1 MKNLKISPPEKLASS
16 FSDFLGKKLKFRYK
30 GVEDRAA
37 APLELCHSRAHETEQ
52 GRPKGHSQ
60 VMADRRRRSELLS
73 FRRGVDKVTEP
84 RRPTERAR

>member
-1 MKNLKISPPEKLASS
+1 MSSPEKLASRFFS
-16 FSDFLGKKLKFRYK
+16 FSGKKVPVKFRYK

-37 APLELCHSRAHETEQ
+37 APLEVCHHSRAHETEQ
-52 GRPKGHSQ
+52 GRSQGHWQ

-73 FRRGVDKVTEP
+73 SRRRIDNDRTP